1 MLLSLT
7 AKTGRIIMHMEV
19 LHGILSS
26 VSLTILCT
34 EAVKEWSGLS
44 MAFYF
49 PIHRVAI
56 GTFISVSTRK
66 NYAADQDPETV
77 DFKCVIYK
85 SSDRGKTWDRSGDL
99 FPPNLVC
106 YDSIKIQAPDV
117 MVYLF

>member
-34 EAVKEWSGLS
+34 EVVKEWSGLS

-49 PIHRVAI
+49 PILRVAI

-66 NYAADQDPETV
+66 IMQ
-77 DFKCVIYK
+77 
-85 SSDRGKTWDRSGDL
+85 L
-99 FPPNLVC
+99 
-106 YDSIKIQAPDV
+106 IKIQKQLILSVSSINLQIGEKPGIDQATCFRPTWFV
-117 MVYLF
+117 MIQSKFRHQM